1 VEPEDGLPDQICWDC
16 LDRLEEVD
24 RFLRECKLSDEH
36 LRTLVRQT
44 MSSAAS
50 FQTLE
55 DKDTPADQKKR
66 SRKQNIAGRLI
77 EEKPIILKTEGS
89 PETSQE
95 KKTKDEPVDFIPIK
109 KSLSQEEPGDFV
121 YVLNVNAENEE
132 NPVQGDYT
140 IGDLDKEENDDNDL
154 ETSSQE
160 GNLVVDSI
168 QETSEESQKS
178 EAALEYEVDLGV
190 VCVPDKYRCR
200 ICNNTYPR
208 ISQLNVHMQ
217 LHRREKAHECE

>member
-1 VEPEDGLPDQICWDC
+1 
-16 LDRLEEVD
+16 
-24 RFLRECKLSDEH
+24 
-36 LRTLVRQT
+36 
-44 MSSAAS
+44 
-50 FQTLE
+50 
-55 DKDTPADQKKR
+55 
-66 SRKQNIAGRLI
+66 
-77 EEKPIILKTEGS
+77 
-89 PETSQE
+89 
-95 KKTKDEPVDFIPIK
+95 
-109 KSLSQEEPGDFV
+109 V

-200 ICNNTYPR
+200 ICSNTYPR